1 MLLIENHT
9 KLEKQTF
16 CTKSNTQ
23 EWIVSTVEENQN
35 GYSFLVV
42 PKDDLTGVY
51 AISGAIVYTLFR
63 ESDNPDGYKMINTR
77 NTRQVWVRKDNL
89 TFDNFL
95 LELMIQTA
103 LNTN

>member
-16 CTKSNTQ
+16 WTKSNTQ

-51 AISGAIVYTLFR
+51 AISGSCTKR
-63 ESDNPDGYKMINTR
+63 R
-77 NTRQVWVRKDNL
+77 
-89 TFDNFL
+89 FDRSVCN
-95 LELMIQTA
+95 
-103 LNTN
+103 